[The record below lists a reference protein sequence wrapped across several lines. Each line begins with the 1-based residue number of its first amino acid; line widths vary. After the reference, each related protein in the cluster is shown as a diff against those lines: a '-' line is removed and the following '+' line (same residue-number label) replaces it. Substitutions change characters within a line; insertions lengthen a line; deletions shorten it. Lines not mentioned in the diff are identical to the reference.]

1 MEHVEREVQLPNPP
15 GEVWEA
21 VIDPARLGEWLG
33 GELEVTVRPGARGS
47 FRSPERISRRVLVF
61 AVDEGHELSFRW
73 WPETDAGAASTV
85 TITVDDGGNGESIVR
100 VRETRAQAML
110 AIA

>member
-1 MEHVEREVQLPNPP
+1 MKHVEREARLPSPP
-15 GEVWEA
+15 EAVWEA
-21 VIDPARLGEWLG
+21 VTDPEQLGRWLG
-33 GELEVTVRPGARGS
+33 GELDLAVRPGARGS
-47 FRSPERISRRVLVF
+47 FRSPDRMARRVLVF

-100 VRETRAQAML
+100 VRETRADAML

>member
-1 MEHVEREVQLPNPP
+1 MEHVEREIKLPNSP
-15 GEVWEA
+15 EVVWQA

-33 GELEVTVRPGARGS
+33 GELEVTVRAGARGS
-47 FRSPERISRRVLVF
+47 FRSPEGTSRRVLVF

-110 AIA
+110 ATA

>member
-1 MEHVEREVQLPNPP
+1 M
-15 GEVWEA
+15 
-21 VIDPARLGEWLG
+21 
-33 GELEVTVRPGARGS
+33 
-47 FRSPERISRRVLVF
+47 SRRVLVF

-100 VRETRAQAML
+100 VRETRADAML

>member
-1 MEHVEREVQLPNPP
+1 MEHVEREIKLPNPP

-47 FRSPERISRRVLVF
+47 FRSPERVSRRVLVF
-61 AVDEGHELSFRW
+61 AVDEAHELSFRW

-85 TITVDDGGNGESIVR
+85 TITVDDGGDGESIVR

-110 AIA
+110 ATA